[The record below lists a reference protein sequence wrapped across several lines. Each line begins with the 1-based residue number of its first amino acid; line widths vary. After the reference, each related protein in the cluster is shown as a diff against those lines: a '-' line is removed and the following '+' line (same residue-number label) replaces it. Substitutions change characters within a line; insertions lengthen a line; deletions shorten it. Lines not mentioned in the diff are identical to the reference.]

1 MSRIRFTE
9 GSSDDELDKLIKKRE
24 KRLQK
29 RKDIYNEINNTL
41 YHSNISGFSR
51 SNRTVDSESDSLY
64 ESSFAGEALTSCR
77 FGT

>member
-29 RKDIYNEINNTL
+29 RKDIKTEMRN
-41 YHSNISGFSR
+41 SNIIIQTLQGSVDPTEQLTAS
-51 SNRTVDSESDSLY
+51 RTVS
-64 ESSFAGEALTSCR
+64 TSPHSQVR
-77 FGT
+77 

>member
-29 RKDIYNEINNTL
+29 RKDSEIIK
-41 YHSNISGFSR
+41 YIISF
-51 SNRTVDSESDSLY
+51 
-64 ESSFAGEALTSCR
+64 
-77 FGT
+77 

>member
-29 RKDIYNEINNTL
+29 RKDIKTEMRNAYIPSTC
-41 YHSNISGFSR
+41 SPRAMG
-51 SNRTVDSESDSLY
+51 
-64 ESSFAGEALTSCR
+64 C
-77 FGT
+77 